1 VKQLIRTG
9 RNRIF
14 LLKAALLAA
23 MFLPAF
29 GLPVYAQQEVDP
41 TWYDPWAAQT
51 NVVVQPAKSRT
62 HKQESRQSTTAV
74 PPGQHAQ
81 RTRPKPSRGQRQAG
95 VGTGHSHVK

>member
-1 VKQLIRTG
+1 MKQLIGTG
-9 RNRIF
+9 HYRIF

-29 GLPVYAQQEVDP
+29 GRPVYAQQEVEP
-41 TWYDPWAAQT
+41 TWYDPWEAQT
-51 NVVVQPAKSRT
+51 KVVVQPAKSRT
-62 HKQESRQSTTAV
+62 HNQESRQSTTAV

-95 VGTGHSHVK
+95 VGAGHSHVK